1 MCLQWVQ
8 CDKCEG
14 WQHQICAL
22 FNDKR
27 DMIENAKYICPI
39 CYLKEIEANQCMSLP
54 KDAFSGAKDLPSTM
68 LSNHIEQRLFS
79 RLEQERKERASAAG
93 KNFGEVRC
101 KHCSMMMHVRIA
113 YILLMHKH
121 LYC

>member
-8 CDKCEG
+8 CNICES

-27 DMIENAKYICPI
+27 DLEEKATYICPI
-39 CYLKEIEANQCMSLP
+39 CYLKDIEDEKCMSLP
-54 KDAFSGAKDLPSTM
+54 KDAFKGASDLPRTM

-79 RLEQERKERASAAG
+79 CLEQERKERANAAG
-93 KNFGEVRC
+93 KNFDEVRC
-101 KHCSMMMHVRIA
+101 KYCSMMMHVRTSFV
-113 YILLMHKH
+113 LF
-121 LYC
+121 